1 MEKQQAELEI
11 NMIKQI
17 MDDSKKIVVDD
28 GKGYIIWGIL
38 IVIGLVGT
46 YILIQSRLYEFI
58 GWLWVASIGAG
69 WVYTIFRHVISG
81 HKKKVRTFAGKIL
94 GALWFSCG
102 ITMTLIGFVGTGT
115 GSYGA
120 YTISPL
126 MAVVLG
132 IAYFVTGIIYGQPW
146 VRNLAA
152 GWWLGAVA
160 TFIWSGMYSLL
171 VFAGMMI
178 VLQIIPG
185 IILYSKFNKEY
196 QAN

>member
-69 WVYTIFRHVISG
+69 WVYTIFKHVISG

-185 IILYSKFNKEY
+185 IILYSKFNKE
-196 QAN
+196 

>member
-69 WVYTIFRHVISG
+69 WVYTIFKHVISG